1 MSETSM
7 PVEAGNEAPPWRLLC
22 VDDEPNILSSL
33 RRLFRQGGY
42 QVAVADG
49 GAAGLQALE
58 NEHFDLVISDMRM
71 PEMDGAQFLAQVRAR
86 WPDTIR
92 ILLTGY
98 ADIASTVDAINKGQI
113 FRYISKP
120 WDDND
125 MLLVVR
131 HALERKALER
141 EKTRLEALT
150 LRQNEELKELNASLE
165 VKVQARTVE
174 LAGANEKLKNSFL
187 TSIKVFANLIDLREA
202 TLAGHSRRVADLS
215 RKIANKLEL
224 SPRDAQDVFVAGL
237 LHDIGK
243 IGLPDVLLTRAVTQM
258 SGDDLGL
265 YRKHPVKGEQS
276 LMALEE
282 LRGVAKLIRSHHER
296 FDGQGY
302 PDALAGQAIP
312 IGARILAL
320 VNDFDG
326 LQIGIVGSR
335 RLGPEEAKKLVVDGR
350 GKRYDP
356 LVVDAFLLLTGKV
369 EKEHTNEI
377 AIAAADLKPGMAMA
391 RDLVSRGGA
400 LLLAAD
406 YLLDDKLIRQI
417 QEFEESDGAR
427 LTIYIRPERRKS

>member
-1 MSETSM
+1 M
-7 PVEAGNEAPPWRLLC
+7 LC

-33 RRLFRQGGY
+33 RRLFRQSAY
-42 QVAVADG
+42 QVVVANS
-49 GAAGLQALE
+49 GAEGLQALE

-71 PEMDGAQFLAQVRAR
+71 PEMDGARFLEQVRAR
-86 WPDTIR
+86 WPETVR

-125 MLLVVR
+125 MLLIVR

-150 LRQNEELKELNASLE
+150 LRQNEELKALNASLE
-165 VKVQARTVE
+165 SKVEARTAE
-174 LAGANEKLKNSFL
+174 LAAANEKLKTSFL
-187 TSIKVFANLIDLREA
+187 TSIKVFANLIDLRES

-243 IGLPDVLLTRAVTQM
+243 IGLPDALLSRAVTQM
-258 SGDDLGL
+258 SGEDLGL

-276 LMALEE
+276 LMALAE

-302 PDALAGQAIP
+302 PDGVAGLAIP

-326 LQIGIVGSR
+326 LQIGIVAAR
-335 RLGPEEAKKLVVDGR
+335 RLNPEDAKKLIVDGR

-356 LVVDAFLLLTGKV
+356 QVVDAFLQITGSV
-369 EKEHTNEI
+369 EQEHRNEI
-377 AIAAADLKPGMAMA
+377 ALMAAELKPGMAMA
-391 RDLVSRGGA
+391 RDLVSRSGV

-406 YLLDDKLIRQI
+406 YMLDANLIRQI
-417 QEFEESDGAR
+417 QDFEASEGVR
-427 LTIYIRPERRKS
+427 LTIYVRPERK